1 MKSNIKK
8 IFLLILFFN
17 LYFNFVSASEDFI
30 FESKSIEFLNSTK
43 TIVAKKGV
51 NIKSSDG
58 INISAFTSNYNKI
71 SRILTLEK
79 NIIIEDKPNKLS
91 INSEKIVYDKNK
103 EIIFSK
109 DKTEILISD
118 LYILKGTDIK
128 LDRNH
133 LKLSS
138 KKKAILKDI
147 YNNIL
152 NLDGFDYSIRN
163 KQIQTNELIFLN
175 NEGNRYVSKNSMVDL
190 NNKKIA
196 SKDIELYFDENGQL
210 GKNARLKG
218 SSFINQ

>member
-1 MKSNIKK
+1 M
-8 IFLLILFFN
+8 
-17 LYFNFVSASEDFI
+17 
-30 FESKSIEFLNSTK
+30 NSTK

-118 LYILKGTDIK
+118 LYILKGADIK
-128 LDRNH
+128 LDRNL

-138 KKKAILKDI
+138 KKKATLKDI

-152 NLDGFDYSIRN
+152 NLDDLSNFFKLKSVICSVN
-163 KQIQTNELIFLN
+163 FSFCLN
-175 NEGNRYVSKNSMVDL
+175 
-190 NNKKIA
+190 
-196 SKDIELYFDENGQL
+196 
-210 GKNARLKG
+210 
-218 SSFINQ
+218 SF